1 VTTGVVG
8 KGYNLICEKG
18 RACPL
23 NLLSRRDTAR
33 FMLGSTIGKAKGPAM
48 RHIPRVVI
56 VAAMFA
62 LTACNPSSPPDK
74 SAEAGGNAAAP
85 PAPPAPAAPAQPG
98 AAPAAAANGLW
109 GVAEEEDEA
118 SHRGLD
124 FIAFNRTGQTVTALA
139 VRPEEERLAPG
150 ASEDPWS
157 ANVLA
162 QTELADG
169 QRAAAHY
176 EADIELCRWQ
186 LRATF
191 ADGKTRDYPGTNL
204 CETIRVDLR

>member
-1 VTTGVVG
+1 MRIT
-8 KGYNLICEKG
+8 
-18 RACPL
+18 PL
-23 NLLSRRDTAR
+23 
-33 FMLGSTIGKAKGPAM
+33 
-48 RHIPRVVI
+48 VVI

-62 LTACNPSSPPDK
+62 LTACNQSSPPDK
-74 SAEAGGNAAAP
+74 SAEAPRKAAAP
-85 PAPPAPAAPAQPG
+85 PAPPDPAAPAASARPG
-98 AAPAAAANGLW
+98 AATAASDNGLW
-109 GVAEEEDEA
+109 GVAEAEDEA

-150 ASEDPWS
+150 APQDPWS

-162 QTELADG
+162 QSELPDG

-191 ADGKTRDYPGTNL
+191 AGGKTRDYPGTNL